1 MKFKLFSIALI
12 SFISFNSYGQLKVG
26 VRASVTGSTV
36 TKFDLIE
43 NITPTFK
50 LSPAAGGSLFLE
62 IPVQKNVSF
71 QPEIAYTTKG
81 FRVKEGIDV
90 AGDFAGINIPING
103 QVDFKT
109 HYLDVPLL
117 AKIHFGEKEKAHYY
131 MLIGP
136 SVGFVADANMRIRVF
151 NIFPINSNIPKGIF
165 KSTELSGVAAVGF
178 EVPFNEKIKFFG
190 EARYQHGFS
199 RTIDTPIVQLPVR
212 NRTYGGG
219 IGFTVQI

>member
-1 MKFKLFSIALI
+1 MKAKLFSIILI
-12 SFISFNSYGQLKVG
+12 SLISLNSFAQIKLG
-26 VRASVTGSTV
+26 VRGTITGSTV

-50 LSPAAGGSLFLE
+50 LTPSAGGALFLE
-62 IPVQKNVSF
+62 IPVQKNLSF
-71 QPEIAYTTKG
+71 QPELSYTTKG

-90 AGDFAGINIPING
+90 AGDFVGINIPVNG

-117 AKIHFGEKEKAHYY
+117 AKIHFGDTKKSHYY

-136 SVGFVADANMRIRVF
+136 AVGFVSDANMRIRVF
-151 NIFPINSNIPKGIF
+151 NIFPINTSIPKGIF
-165 KSTELSGVAAVGF
+165 KSAELSGIAALGF
-178 EVPFNEKIKFFG
+178 EVPFNQKVKLFG

-199 RTIDTPIVQLPVR
+199 RTIDTPVIQLPVR

-219 IGFTVQI
+219 IGFTVSI